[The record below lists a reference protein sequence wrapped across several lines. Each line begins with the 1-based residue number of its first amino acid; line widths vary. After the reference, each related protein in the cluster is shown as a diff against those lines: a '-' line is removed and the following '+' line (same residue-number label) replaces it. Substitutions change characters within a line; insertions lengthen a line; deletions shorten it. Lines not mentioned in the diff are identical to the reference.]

1 MAGHS
6 WIYEDSGPRAGVF
19 NMERDEQLAVALQ
32 DPAGSGAQVL
42 RLYGW
47 VPPALS
53 LGHHQDASTIDEERL
68 RRDGMDLVRRP
79 TGGRAILHHEELTY
93 CVVMLA
99 GRRSILQVYNAISE
113 ALVRGLALY
122 GVSVALQKSQP
133 DFAAAYRDQSSIP
146 CFTSS
151 ARYEIEWE
159 GRKLIGS
166 AQRRFADGERDVV
179 LQHGSILCGPAHRRL
194 TEYLRINDGTVRE
207 RIEREMKEKTVD
219 LAEITGKSVDMDRLK
234 ECIRRGFEEAWAI
247 QFRYLN
253 SDI

>member
-19 NMERDEQLAVALQ
+19 NMERDEALAAALQ

-47 VPPALS
+47 AAACDVAGTPSGCL
-53 LGHHQDASTIDEERL
+53 TIDEERL
-68 RRDGMDLVRRP
+68 RQDGIDLVRRP

-99 GRRSILQVYNAISE
+99 GRRSILQVYNEISE

-122 GVSVALQKSQP
+122 GVDGGPAEVAAGFCGGIPGPVVDPVLHQLRALR
-133 DFAAAYRDQSSIP
+133 DRMARAEAGGECAAA
-146 CFTSS
+146 
-151 ARYEIEWE
+151 
-159 GRKLIGS
+159 L
-166 AQRRFADGERDVV
+166 ADGERDVV

-194 TEYLRINDGTVRE
+194 ADYLT
-207 RIEREMKEKTVD
+207 
-219 LAEITGKSVDMDRLK
+219 DR
-234 ECIRRGFEEAWAI
+234 
-247 QFRYLN
+247 
-253 SDI
+253 